1 MSRRWPSEEA
11 GLEGGLGK
19 CPPISRA
26 GFETRSKN
34 RLILAA
40 TYCADCV
47 GPVLLADFS
56 FSISRNVSDRN
67 FPGGTSSVS
76 GP

>member
-1 MSRRWPSEEA
+1 M
-11 GLEGGLGK
+11 
-19 CPPISRA
+19 
-26 GFETRSKN
+26 
-34 RLILAA
+34 LAA
-40 TYCADCV
+40 GYLIFTDFLASV
-47 GPVLLADFS
+47 ATLVAALFATVVLADFN